1 VNFGVASSS
10 VDEGMEGLQ
19 ALESS
24 FHSLMLLCSCIV
36 VVVAL
41 HKDAELLKLGLI

>member
-10 VDEGMEGLQ
+10 VDEDMAGLQ

-36 VVVAL
+36 VVAL